1 MRARPQGRRTPSTK
15 AGWLLSHPLTVR
27 RALAA
32 AIIGSLVAVAL
43 LFAAA
48 ERADFARSAELVRSQ
63 EQKVGVLVE
72 VDYRGRYGTDY
83 IIEVD
88 GHDRTL
94 SYGEFI
100 TDETPGAAVL
110 VVVDPEDESRVIA
123 VGSPGDWGEEK
134 PVGVGITLAAV
145 TLALVAGGIAASRI
159 IPEDFGATPGRT
171 SGTPRKRRIP
181 EGEADAPKDWNN

>member
-1 MRARPQGRRTPSTK
+1 MRARPQGRHTPLTK
-15 AGWLLSHPLTVR
+15 TGWLLSHPLTVR
-27 RALAA
+27 RTLAA
-32 AIIGSLVAVAL
+32 AIIVSLVAVAL

-48 ERADFARSAELVRSQ
+48 ERVDFARAAELVRTQ

-72 VDYRGRYGTDY
+72 VDYRGWYGTDY

-94 SYGEFI
+94 SNGEFI

-110 VVVDPEDESRVIA
+110 VVVDPENESRVIA
-123 VGSPGDWGEEK
+123 VGSPGDWEEE

-145 TLALVAGGIAASRI
+145 TLALVVGGIAASRI

-181 EGEADAPKDWNN
+181 RGRS

>member
-1 MRARPQGRRTPSTK
+1 M
-15 AGWLLSHPLTVR
+15 
-27 RALAA
+27 AA
-32 AIIGSLVAVAL
+32 AIIVSLVALAL

-48 ERADFARSAELVRSQ
+48 ERSDYARAAELVRTQ
-63 EQKVGVLVE
+63 EQKVGVLVRTA
-72 VDYRGRYGTDY
+72 YRGRFRTDY

-94 SYGEFI
+94 SYSEFI

-123 VGSPGDWGEEK
+123 VGSPGDWGEEE

-145 TLALVAGGIAASRI
+145 TLALVVGGLAGSRI
-159 IPEDFGATPGRT
+159 IPEDFAATLCGNFRNAQ
-171 SGTPRKRRIP
+171 KRQIP
-181 EGEADAPKDWNN
+181 